1 MFRLRARTIGGL
13 PVGRFGR
20 GGRKA
25 IDDLAGTDEAELAAC
40 ETLEA
45 SRRIAEQSDLPPEIV
60 VAAKQL
66 EHVFAELAPFRGELG
81 EIDEPAVSEDGIADE
96 RGEEN
101 GSEPEDRTAL
111 LRWGHDGA
119 ECRSPGSR

>member
-25 IDDLAGTDEAELAAC
+25 IDDLAGTHEAELAAC
-40 ETLEA
+40 EALEA
-45 SRRIAEQSDLPPEIV
+45 SRRIAQQSNLPPEIV
-60 VAAKQL
+60 VAAEPL
-66 EHVFAELAPFRGELG
+66 EHVFAELTSFRGELG
-81 EIDEPAVSEDGIADE
+81 ELDEPAVSEECVTDE

-101 GSEPEDRTAL
+101 GSEPKDRTAL

-119 ECRSPGSR
+119 ECRSPRSR